1 MEKLSK
7 TFSYF
12 LILYSAIMLSWG
24 ILGFIE
30 FFTQAVVIVPL
41 QNPTFPAGTQF
52 IHWLLITLSG
62 ATYLYGYF
70 SRWPYT
76 PLAMPL
82 LFSMLASMCF
92 IQTFDFMIAPS
103 RYIAFATEC
112 SMYIGISAYLLRS
125 QLMQKR
131 FGKLQISHVSIT

>member
-7 TFSYF
+7 AFSYF
-12 LILYSAIMLSWG
+12 LILYSTMMLSWG

-30 FFTQAVVIVPL
+30 YFTQAVFIVPL

-62 ATYLYGYF
+62 ATYLYGYV

-76 PLAMPL
+76 PLAMPM
-82 LFSMLASMCF
+82 LFGMLTSMCF

-103 RYIAFATEC
+103 RYVTFAIEC
-112 SMYIGISAYLLRS
+112 SMYIGISVYLLRS
-125 QLMQKR
+125 QLMQKKFR
-131 FGKLQISHVSIT
+131 KLQISHESIT